1 MIKLSNLLKEIID
14 IYSPEELNSKDIE
27 YKIDRDSP
35 TRFRVELKYKDQYYI
50 LSILPLFNPKR
61 PSINFGSSDEK
72 YENLNLTQLLNS
84 PYSSRILAAVFGL
97 IRYWVDKGVVK
108 CSDGWIDCKLIFYC
122 TNEKYEKKII
132 TSGQHFGTP
141 QDAIDDYVKN
151 IMANS
156 AQTIR
161 Q

>member
-1 MIKLSNLLKEIID
+1 MIKLTELLKEIID
-14 IYSPEELNSKDIE
+14 IYSPEELGSKDIE

-61 PSINFGSSDEK
+61 PSINFGSSDEN

-97 IRYWVDKGVVK
+97 IRYWIDKHNIQQFEYGADGNTRIK
-108 CSDGWIDCKLIFYC
+108 LYDYYLTKHFSDFKNTNKVELIDSDIFIW
-122 TNEKYEKKII
+122 EKKI
-132 TSGQHFGTP
+132 
-141 QDAIDDYVKN
+141 
-151 IMANS
+151 
-156 AQTIR
+156 
-161 Q
+161 

>member
-97 IRYWVDKGVVK
+97 IRYWVDKHNIQQFEYGADGNTRIKLYNYYLTKHFPDFKNTNKVELID
-108 CSDGWIDCKLIFYC
+108 SDIFIW
-122 TNEKYEKKII
+122 EKKI
-132 TSGQHFGTP
+132 
-141 QDAIDDYVKN
+141 
-151 IMANS
+151 
-156 AQTIR
+156 
-161 Q
+161 